1 MGTQVP
7 IYKALDVREYRVV
20 GDLTMHN
27 GYGGSSSRIDGK
39 ATDYF
44 AVICE
49 NTHTH
54 KRERIEFYKGREWD
68 FMGTTHYY
76 GYTGDYMLIVPGDHF
91 IIEKTSTYDNVRILP
106 ATT

>member
-1 MGTQVP
+1 MSTP
-7 IYKALDVREYRVV
+7 IFKALDVREYRVV
-20 GDLTMHN
+20 GNLEWRN
-27 GYGGSSSRIDGK
+27 GYNGQGGRIDGK

-54 KRERIEFYKGREWD
+54 KRERIEFCKGHEWT

-76 GYTGDYMLIVPGDHF
+76 GYTGDYMLIIPGDHF
-91 IIEKTSTYDNVRILP
+91 VIEKTSTYDKVRILP
-106 ATT
+106 ATN